1 MRSEVLPEV
10 SADWDQFGPAG
21 SGPDEQR
28 ALRGDQVSVSVI
40 AADPVLEAGATSAL
54 RSCPDLSVIPPQ
66 EAAMVLVM
74 IVDGVL
80 DEVFDFLRVQRGL
93 PGRPELVLVAA
104 DFALPEA
111 LRAIAAG
118 ARGLVRR
125 READA
130 DRLARAVLAAAC
142 GDCTVPPDMLA
153 ELVGQGANCRLAAS
167 SGRPLRGTGLT
178 KRERAVLSLIADGR
192 ETHEIASEL
201 CYSIRT
207 VVGVVHDITY
217 RFGLRNRAH
226 AVAYAL
232 RAGLL

>member
-1 MRSEVLPEV
+1 M
-10 SADWDQFGPAG
+10 
-21 SGPDEQR
+21 
-28 ALRGDQVSVSVI
+28 GDQVRVSVV
-40 AADPVLEAGATSAL
+40 ASDPVLEAGATSAL
-54 RSCPDLSVIPPQ
+54 LSCPELRVVPPQ
-66 EAAMVLVM
+66 ESATVSVV
-74 IVDGVL
+74 IVDGML
-80 DEVFDFLRVQRGL
+80 DEVFDFLRVQRSL
-93 PGRPELVLVAA
+93 PGRPEIVLVAV

-153 ELVGQGANCRLAAS
+153 ELVDQGANCRLAAS
-167 SGRPLRGTGLT
+167 SGGPASGSGLT

-192 ETHEIASEL
+192 ETHEIAREL